1 MGFIRDDIYQM
12 ILKSE
17 QLADDER
24 LSIFEYLS
32 QKFSVIPLQGGFASP
47 IDAAGDPDELK
58 RMAKKLKRPIESGW
72 NKWCENKRPFE
83 RKDFSADRAGIA
95 CGPASDVLV
104 LDVDDMGRFWE
115 VLEFNGIEQTLPPT
129 FAVKTGGRGDRY
141 HYYFKYP
148 TDGKKYSNRSKSG
161 CFDVRGVGGQVICPG
176 SLHPETIKPY
186 LVATNEDI
194 LDAPEWLLEYSSRS
208 REIFTKEEPE
218 STSRKSFPN
227 TTRADTSDIELS
239 EIISGEMDFFIANLP
254 VSDDVKQKI
263 MTQYTHGSRSEASW
277 SVLLGLLNA
286 KVDERSIRRIY
297 DHYPIGDKSRQ
308 KPEWFEQ
315 EVERAKNLIAQNP
328 IGVDMQLGFQ
338 SGSNDSSSDS
348 GYSFITGLDV
358 LNSPQNFEFIIDNF
372 WPKNEPLLITGPG
385 GSGKSVMTLQIAMD
399 LVFPP
404 QKGLLDRF
412 QVMSSEHK
420 VMFVQSENSL
430 VGLKRRMEIIAKSY
444 PIPPDVIRD
453 KLLFFGKKGDVR
465 SSGDINGDKLKHPLE
480 RIHGQTNFDILIL
493 DPLISFHD
501 QDENSNDAMRRFLD
515 KFFDF
520 CDKLKVT
527 PLMIHHHGKFR
538 SEKGIGG
545 GRGASA
551 IGDWSANTWELE
563 FVEERK
569 DKDGNVTQV
578 AHHLFTQKKA
588 RSYES
593 NAKMM
598 LQMKDLRF
606 YPIVF
611 ATSTSAAAKQD
622 VKISFVVEALKSMGG
637 TTANQ
642 KLLIQAVMDLCQ
654 KNKLPKVPAKATI
667 ISWINSAVANGHVK
681 VQDGVGGVK
690 GYSF

>member
-1 MGFIRDDIYQM
+1 MNYSWDEIYRLIQRAD
-12 ILKSE
+12 
-17 QLADDER
+17 QLDAGGR
-24 LSIFEYLS
+24 LTIFEFLAQTLS
-32 QKFSVIPLQGGFASP
+32 LIPLRDGFPTPAE
-47 IDAAGDPDELK
+47 IKAHGLAK
-58 RMAKKLKRPIESGW
+58 AAKKYKAPVEKGW
-72 NKWCENKRPFE
+72 GRWCREKRPF
-83 RKDFSADRAGIA
+83 DQANFSTDRAGIA
-95 CGPASDVLV
+95 CGPASGVLV
-104 LDVDDMGRFWE
+104 LDVDNSHLFDQWMQE
-115 VLEFNGIEQTLPPT
+115 NHPSEPLPLTLK
-129 FAVKTGGRGDRY
+129 VKTGGQGERF
-141 HYYFKYP
+141 HYYFQYP
-148 TDGKKYSNRSKSG
+148 TGNEQYFCRSIKG
-161 CFDVRGVGGQVICPG
+161 IFDIRGIGGQLLCPG
-176 SLHPETIKPY
+176 SVHPETRKPY
-186 LVATNEDI
+186 VFAEIASIAT
-194 LDAPEWLLEYSSRS
+194 APTWLLEMSKKSNAS
-208 REIFTKEEPE
+208 KGNHAKESISANVNE
-218 STSRKSFPN
+218 N
-227 TTRADTSDIELS
+227 LVTTV
-239 EIISGEMDFFIANLP
+239 LP
-254 VSDDVKQKI
+254 VDNRLSDLNLSDDTKQKI
-263 MTQYTHGSRSEASW
+263 LTTSPQGERSEPSW
-277 SVLLGLLNA
+277 SVLLSLLNA
-286 KVDERSIRRIY
+286 GIDEKTIRSIYQR
-297 DHYPIGDKSRQ
+297 YPIGEKARQ
-308 KPEWFEQ
+308 SPKWFER

-348 GYSFITGLDV
+348 GYGFITGLDV

-444 PIPPDVIRD
+444 AIPPNVVRD

-465 SSGDINGDKLKHPLE
+465 SSGDINDDKLRHPLE

-563 FVEERK
+563 FVEEK
-569 DKDGNVTQV
+569 GKDGNVTQV

-593 NAKMM
+593 NAVMM

-606 YPIVF
+606 YPIV
-611 ATSTSAAAKQD
+611 SSPRVGKAAKLD
-622 VKISFVVEALKSMGG
+622 EKMAIVVEALKTLGG
-637 TTANQ
+637 TATTQKQLKDAIIAIYKSKNPNAVPSEGTAGNDI
-642 KLLIQAVMDLCQ
+642 KRAVKDGSI
-654 KNKLPKVPAKATI
+654 KEI
-667 ISWINSAVANGHVK
+667 ISPTGSK
-681 VQDGVGGVK
+681 T
-690 GYSF
+690 YSLLTK